1 MFKFLSKNKNGFTLI
16 ELVVVLLLLSFG
28 VLALANMFKVTYRA
42 FNKAEER
49 YIKQEAVKEVANT
62 LRTGKNNVAA
72 ALTADVFPEADDP
85 SLTVVPTGDLK
96 DKSYSY
102 LYIMPQEDDEGNILG
117 YFLYVQNRGVTQ
129 NAVKEAPL
137 SDIPM
142 YATINVIQDDVG
154 DNYYGVVITLAALE
168 DDYSY
173 EKDDTGKILPPEPD
187 DIYYSLDVAYHFP
200 NMATNKDAL
209 PVNYSTKTERTTAPL
224 YKLSGE
230 KADNNAEIETV
241 DANGAVLRVYVD
253 SIIAGD
259 NTETNAQVPS
269 FCFIATASYG
279 LDSGEVGLLCR
290 FRDEHLLTN
299 PLGTAF
305 VNAYYKLSPP
315 IAEFISDSE
324 PLKAAVRVA
333 LKPLVAVATNVVE
346 EDAAAENAPWFVMF
360 MLCGVGM
367 TATLIR
373 VKKRNKRVEE

>member
-1 MFKFLSKNKNGFTLI
+1 MLNFLTKNKKGFTLV

-49 YIKQEAVKEVANT
+49 YIKQEAVKEVAKLLQSGSNS
-62 LRTGKNNVAA
+62 VAA
-72 ALTADVFPEADDP
+72 AQSADIFDDLSVLP
-85 SLTVVPTGDLK
+85 SGDATNK
-96 DKSYSY
+96 TYSY
-102 LYIMPQEDDEGNILG
+102 LFAKIYTNPETDEIEG
-117 YFLYVQNRGVTQ
+117 YRLYTLDRGQTISQ
-129 NAVKEAPL
+129 ARLL
-137 SDIPM
+137 SEVPM
-142 YATINVIQDDVG
+142 YATIKAYKDDT
-154 DNYYGVVITLAALE
+154 NYYSGATIELSALE
-168 DDYSY
+168 DDFKYQT
-173 EKDDTGKILPPEPD
+173 KDDEGNMVLNRPNSDYK
-187 DIYYSLDVAYHFP
+187 YYSLDVAYHFP
-200 NMATNKDAL
+200 NMATDDFGPTVNHSADGNLSNADAYKQVADDAAGGL
-209 PVNYSTKTERTTAPL
+209 EEPVVKIPATDE
-224 YKLSGE
+224 G
-230 KADNNAEIETV
+230 I
-241 DANGAVLRVYVD
+241 VLRVSVD
-253 SIIAGD
+253 GLI
-259 NTETNAQVPS
+259 TNDPTSSVIGVPS
-269 FCFIATASYG
+269 MCFIATASYG